1 MAVQTKPFITPEE
14 YLERERQAEYKSEY
28 YNGEIFPLGASRG
41 TDPASMAGAQRNH
54 VLLVSQV
61 VTALNNA
68 LQKRTCLVFPTD
80 MRVHVAAYELYTY
93 PDVAVVC
100 GEERYLDEQHDTLL
114 NPVLIVEVLSRSTE
128 RYDRGQKFA
137 FYRSIPSLREYV
149 LVSQRQKLVE
159 VFRKNEEGLWV
170 LHEYDTERGA
180 VVLEAVG
187 CTLDL
192 DALYANVT
200 LEAISLR

>member
-28 YNGEIFPLGASRG
+28 YNGEIFAMSGGTRNHSLLTSNAIAALHTALQG
-41 TDPASMAGAQRNH
+41 TDCLAFTSDLRVHIPASG
-54 VLLVSQV
+54 L
-61 VTALNNA
+61 
-68 LQKRTCLVFPTD
+68 F
-80 MRVHVAAYELYTY
+80 TY
-93 PDVAVVC
+93 PDVSVVC
-100 GEERYLDEQHDTLL
+100 GPDELLDEQHDTLL

-128 RYDRGQKFA
+128 RYDRGRKFA

-170 LHEYDTERGA
+170 LHEYDAERGA